1 VMYAFV
7 SGDSG
12 YPEAN
17 MIYTLL
23 HLLTGW
29 MKNCDHPSN
38 VTSLF
43 TIEYLYVLICLL
55 HCRK

>member
-1 VMYAFV
+1 MYAFV